1 MVNSHKR
8 DFKILIGVALAFILL
23 PRAVGEYYLYLIRLI
38 GIYTLL
44 ALGLNIFMGFAG
56 QINLGSA
63 GFFCIGAYSASI
75 LSTKLGWH
83 YLAALPVAVLFTV
96 IMAWGMSYPLL
107 RLRGHAM
114 AIGTLAFAMA
124 IFLVAARAHGLTG
137 GENGIVVPPMNLFG
151 QEIGG
156 VFFYYFILTFTFAGF
171 IFCYFLVN
179 SRDGRALKALRDN
192 EDAAA
197 ATGIDVVQ
205 YKRFAWLISGGF
217 GGLAGA
223 LYGQQ
228 AGFLGPS
235 TFALWT
241 NILALVMICVGGL
254 GSNLGSVIGAAIMTT
269 LPYLVQ
275 GVAGYVL
282 LIQALVLFFVLRFLP
297 GGVVGIAAKI
307 FNWRPQSKRQDQAPI
322 GDHGSNRK
330 P

>member
-1 MVNSHKR
+1 MLG
-8 DFKILIGVALAFILL
+8 ILAVFMLMPL
-23 PRAVGEYYLYLIRLI
+23 AVGEYYLYLIRLI

-75 LSTKLGWH
+75 LATKLGWH
-83 YLAALPVAVLFTV
+83 YLAALPAAVIFTV
-96 IMAWGMSYPLL
+96 IVAWGMSYPLL

-124 IFLVAARAHGLTG
+124 IFLVVARAHGLTG
-137 GENGIVVPPMNLFG
+137 GENGIIVPSMKLFG
-151 QEIGG
+151 YTIGG
-156 VFFYYFILTFTFAGF
+156 IFFYYFILAFTAAGF
-171 IFCYFLVN
+171 IFCYSLVN
-179 SRDGRALKALRDN
+179 SRSGRALKALRDN

-197 ATGIDVVQ
+197 AIGIDVNY
-205 YKRFAWLISGGF
+205 YKRFAWLVSGGF

-269 LPYLVQ
+269 LPYLIQ
-275 GVAGYVL
+275 EGSGYVL
-282 LIQALVLFFVLRFLP
+282 LLQALVLFFVLRFLP
-297 GGVVGIAAKI
+297 GGIVGIATKL
-307 FNWRPQSKRQDQAPI
+307 FSRTSKLKVRTDKLKVAA
-322 GDHGSNRK
+322 D
-330 P
+330 

>member
-1 MVNSHKR
+1 MINNRKR
-8 DFKILIGVALAFILL
+8 DFTILL
-23 PRAVGEYYLYLIRLI
+23 GIVLAIMLVPMVAGEYYLYLIRLI

-63 GFFCIGAYSASI
+63 GFFCIGAYTAGI
-75 LSTKLGWH
+75 LVTKLAWH
-83 YLAALPVAVLFTV
+83 YLAALPVAVLLTV
-96 IMAWGMSYPLL
+96 VIAWGMSYPLL

-124 IFLVAARAHGLTG
+124 IFLVAARAHWLTG
-137 GENGIVVPPMNLFG
+137 GENGIVFPSVSLWG
-151 QEIGG
+151 HRLGG
-156 VFFYYFILTFTFAGF
+156 VFFYYFILVFAVAGF
-171 IFCYFLVN
+171 IFCYSLVN
-179 SRDGRALKALRDN
+179 SRDGRALKAIRDN

-197 ATGIDVVQ
+197 AIGVDAIH

-223 LYGQQ
+223 LYGPQ
-228 AGFLGPS
+228 ADFLGPS

-269 LPYLVQ
+269 LPYFVQ

-297 GGVVGIAAKI
+297 GGVVGTAGKI
-307 FNWRPQSKRQDQAPI
+307 LSERSEARTED
-322 GDHGSNRK
+322 
-330 P
+330 

>member
-1 MVNSHKR
+1 MLNNRKR
-8 DFKILIGVALAFILL
+8 DFAILL
-23 PRAVGEYYLYLIRLI
+23 VVVVVVMLVPLAAGEYYLYLIRLM

-63 GFFCIGAYSASI
+63 GFFCIGAYTTSI
-75 LSTKLGWH
+75 LATKLGWH
-83 YLAALPVAVLFTV
+83 YLAALPVAVIFTV
-96 IMAWGMSYPLL
+96 IVAWGMSYPLL

-124 IFLVAARAHGLTG
+124 IFLVAARAHPLTG
-137 GENGIVVPPMNLFG
+137 GENGIVVPPLYLFG
-151 QEIGG
+151 HTLGG
-156 VFFYYFILTFTFAGF
+156 IFFYYFILAFTVAGF
-171 IFCYFLVN
+171 IFCYSLVN

-197 ATGIDVVQ
+197 AIGIDVTY

-269 LPYLVQ
+269 LPYLLQ
-275 GVAGYVL
+275 ESTGYVL
-282 LIQALVLFFVLRFLP
+282 LLQALVLFFVLRFLP
-297 GGVVGIAAKI
+297 GGVVGLTAQLLGR
-307 FNWRPQSKRQDQAPI
+307 NPQTETE
-322 GDHGSNRK
+322 G
-330 P
+330 

>member
-1 MVNSHKR
+1 MLNNRKQ
-8 DFKILIGVALAFILL
+8 DFKILLVILVIFMLL
-23 PRAVGEYYLYLIRLI
+23 PIAVGEYYLYLIRLI

-75 LSTKLGWH
+75 LATKLGWH
-83 YLAALPVAVLFTV
+83 YLAALPAAVLLTV
-96 IMAWGMSYPLL
+96 ILAWGMSYPLL

-124 IFLVAARAHGLTG
+124 IFLVSARAHWLTG

-151 QEIGG
+151 QELGG
-156 VFFYYFILTFTFAGF
+156 IFFYYFILTFTAAGF
-171 IFCYFLVN
+171 IFCYFLVS

-197 ATGIDVVQ
+197 AIGIDVVY

-254 GSNLGSVIGAAIMTT
+254 GSNLGSVIGAAVMTT

-282 LIQALVLFFVLRFLP
+282 LLQALVLFFVLRFLP
-297 GGVVGIAAKI
+297 GGVVGIGEKI
-307 FNWRPQSKRQDQAPI
+307 FDQRAYPE
-322 GDHGSNRK
+322 RK
-330 P
+330 D